1 MYSKLKSMIITYH
14 GKGHIKLVTGDTTIA
29 IAPVSKKSKRRQAKY
44 GSDICLIPI
53 LHEDY
58 DGVENVTLGAKEP
71 FVMKGAGEV
80 EVKNIFIN
88 GFSSKVERQKSEYM
102 ATSFVFN
109 FDGIRVAYIGQI
121 KELLPPEHKEIIDEV
136 DVLFVPVGGDDLN
149 LNPYD
154 ASKLAMGLEPKI
166 IIPIDHDEKTLP
178 IFLKE
183 AGSEKVRPVEKLTI
197 KMRDINDKKGEVV
210 LVEEI

>member
-1 MYSKLKSMIITYH
+1 MIITYH

-29 IAPVSKKSKRRQAKY
+29 IAPVSKKSKRRQTKY
-44 GSDICLIPI
+44 GSDMCLIP
-53 LHEDY
+53 LQHDDY
-58 DGVENVTLGAKEP
+58 NGVENVTLGTKSP
-71 FVMKGAGEV
+71 FIIKGAGEY

-88 GFSSKVERQKSEYM
+88 AFSAKVNRDKEDYM

-109 FDGIRVAYIGQI
+109 FDGMRVAYIGQI
-121 KELLPPEHKEIIDEV
+121 KDLLAPEHKEIIDTV
-136 DVLFVPVGGDDLN
+136 DVLFVPVGGDDNN

-154 ASKLAMGLEPKI
+154 ANKLATGLEPLI

-183 AGSEKVRPVEKLTI
+183 AGAEKVQAVEKLTI
-197 KMRDINDKKGEVV
+197 KKKDIADKKSEVI
-210 LVEEI
+210 LLEEM